1 KTDVEGSRSARR
13 RSSVLIDHPDELVV
27 DLGASNVRMSD
38 GVVALALQHR
48 HELRPRLEEA
58 AALADGLE
66 SAVQLQRPRALTVA
80 EETTMDALCGCVLLC
95 AGVDDLRLDGVC
107 CLEVLV
113 GDAGVGDARIDE
125 RHPR

>member
-38 GVVALALQHR
+38 GAVALALQHR

-58 AALADGLE
+58 AALADGRE
-66 SAVQLQRPRALTVA
+66 SGVGLQRRRAVTVA
-80 EETTMDALCGCVLLC
+80 EETTMDAVCGGVLLC
-95 AGVDDLRLDGVC
+95 GGVDGLRL
-107 CLEVLV
+107 
-113 GDAGVGDARIDE
+113 
-125 RHPR
+125 